1 MNNIKL
7 FNSVQEQRD
16 YLEFEADYNQP
27 HLSYNLESK
36 EIKHTKD
43 ITNGLIFKYAND
55 DGNLNNYRDVNYG
68 CNNKYT
74 IVPKEVSYIN
84 VYNKWTGELVRQE
97 EVNHLKEDPIYKV
110 GLLSDIHYND
120 SDTDQDPDTFYD
132 DGSEYSQDLQNAL
145 SVFNEHGVDF
155 ITCAGDITLDSRKHF
170 RNYKLCVDKYGYNI
184 PIYTCTGN
192 HDTKPADRAREEWMT
207 IDSINSTYD
216 LHRIDDP
223 QGTSFYFVKELEN
236 NKKDVYIYL
245 NISYG
250 YYDECSTEEEY
261 NNTRYDTHYPRLLRQ
276 DELLV
281 HSEVEEF
288 DFHLY
293 SPATLT
299 WLANVLE
306 EYKNDRCFIFT
317 HLMFGGN
324 KAGSYHGSEGYYDY
338 VADHYDY
345 IRGDQGMF
353 LENLLE
359 NYDNNYWF
367 CGHSH
372 YKWIWE
378 KYDHTINVTKTNNSW
393 NIHLPSLSRPL
404 LLKRWY
410 QTAPQDAEGAIME
423 VYNDYV
429 VIKGIVFKEEN
440 IDDISSKLTQ
450 LPDNETI
457 EITKNMFIIPEGSAT
472 SIESGENGELVI
484 NTSYDGSNIYLNPG
498 NVNSSNYD
506 NLVPVL
512 RIDELYILNDD
523 GLDLTDE
530 VLPERTI
537 GFRDTISDSAYR
549 YYLES
554 NHIYNLYSNGLLFK
568 ISSQSSYKNINLHI
582 HMKARIGF
590 IDEGYTNKFLPIA
603 IFKL

>member
-1 MNNIKL
+1 MGINLYNNI
-7 FNSVQEQRD
+7 N
-16 YLEFEADYNQP
+16 
-27 HLSYNLESK
+27 
-36 EIKHTKD
+36 
-43 ITNGLIFKYAND
+43 
-55 DGNLNNYRDVNYG
+55 
-68 CNNKYT
+68 
-74 IVPKEVSYIN
+74 
-84 VYNKWTGELVRQE
+84 
-97 EVNHLKEDPIYKV
+97 
-110 GLLSDIHYND
+110 
-120 SDTDQDPDTFYD
+120 
-132 DGSEYSQDLQNAL
+132 
-145 SVFNEHGVDF
+145 
-155 ITCAGDITLDSRKHF
+155 
-170 RNYKLCVDKYGYNI
+170 
-184 PIYTCTGN
+184 
-192 HDTKPADRAREEWMT
+192 
-207 IDSINSTYD
+207 
-216 LHRIDDP
+216 
-223 QGTSFYFVKELEN
+223 
-236 NKKDVYIYL
+236 
-245 NISYG
+245 
-250 YYDECSTEEEY
+250 
-261 NNTRYDTHYPRLLRQ
+261 
-276 DELLV
+276 
-281 HSEVEEF
+281 
-288 DFHLY
+288 
-293 SPATLT
+293 
-299 WLANVLE
+299 
-306 EYKNDRCFIFT
+306 
-317 HLMFGGN
+317 
-324 KAGSYHGSEGYYDY
+324 
-338 VADHYDY
+338 
-345 IRGDQGMF
+345 
-353 LENLLE
+353 
-359 NYDNNYWF
+359 
-367 CGHSH
+367 
-372 YKWIWE
+372 
-378 KYDHTINVTKTNNSW
+378 TINVTKTNNSW

-429 VIKGIVFKEEN
+429 VIKGIVFKDEN
-440 IDDISSKLTQ
+440 LDDIRSKLTQ

-484 NTSYDGSNIYLNPG
+484 NTSYDGSDIYLNPG